1 MPDADIVYSDVKF
14 KRSKDAGREVTSS
27 PDVSTTYS
35 DVKFSSP
42 STQQHNQRPAAEPS
56 PQNKQR
62 RGAVT
67 LERVLLLI
75 ATLLLAA
82 ALAALAAVSL
92 ENRGTKINLEKLQR
106 DLTNLTETQK
116 KMNELNKLNV
126 NPPRCPEPTPSRTSG
141 HTCGR
146 DWEHHGGKCYH
157 FTKTNL
163 TWNDSRERCTLLGG
177 HLVMI
182 ESQEEQRYLVN
193 KVKEL
198 MTTDEDKFW
207 IGLTDAETENTWKWV
222 DGSSLSPHLEFWLH
236 NEPDNWTGQNVEG
249 EDCVRLGEKGA
260 TTRNLRYWTDK
271 SCTVPH
277 KSICEKSLE
286 KCTCF

>member
-1 MPDADIVYSDVKF
+1 
-14 KRSKDAGREVTSS
+14 
-27 PDVSTTYS
+27 
-35 DVKFSSP
+35 
-42 STQQHNQRPAAEPS
+42 
-56 PQNKQR
+56 NKQR

-82 ALAALAAVSL
+82 ALAALAAVCESVCYISHFIFLDLSKTTLRHDFCVFFSSL
-92 ENRGTKINLEKLQR
+92 GQHFFFS
-106 DLTNLTETQK
+106 DFGK
-116 KMNELNKLNV
+116 KKNWLFYRIHN
-126 NPPRCPEPTPSRTSG
+126 SG

-182 ESQEEQRYLVN
+182 ESQEEQ
-193 KVKEL
+193 L